1 MLDQVDQALSLDPLS
16 LQEPPRFH
24 LCRSV
29 KHLGFSYDGRWMNNG
44 LSRTQAG
51 RYVFDIQ
58 LLFNL
63 QQGTFLRT

>member
-1 MLDQVDQALSLDPLS
+1 MLDEVDQALCLDPLS

-29 KHLGFSYDGRWMNNG
+29 KHLGFHDDGRSMNYG
-44 LSRTQAG
+44 LPRTQAG

-58 LLFNL
+58 PILNL
-63 QQGTFLRT
+63 Q